1 MQRVVIARLIQ
12 TPIALVAVLLTVF
25 LCLLATGDPVEMLAP
40 PEATAAD
47 KAQIRQAYGLD
58 QPAIVQFGVFLS
70 HAVRGDFGRS
80 FFKGKSAMDL
90 VLERF
95 PASLQL
101 ALASTVIA
109 IAVGVP
115 LGILAAVRRGTLIDQ
130 AAMGLAL
137 LGQSVASFWLA
148 LMLILVFSVQL
159 RWLPVSGYQGPQ
171 YLVLPAVALSFWL
184 LALLAR
190 LTRSGMLEVLSE
202 DYVRTARAKGL
213 RDRVVLVRHA
223 LRNTLIPLV
232 TMTGLSLG
240 WQLGGALVIE
250 SVFAWPGLGLL
261 LLESVLRRDYPVV
274 LAGITLLATVFI
286 LLNLLVDLLYV
297 YIDPRIRQG
306 AGSL

>member
-1 MQRVVIARLIQ
+1 MQQVVLGRLIQ
-12 TPIALVAVLLTVF
+12 TPLALVAVLLVVF
-25 LCLLATGDPVEMLAP
+25 MCLASTGDPVDMLAP
-40 PEATAAD
+40 PEATPAD
-47 KAQIRQAYGLD
+47 REQIRQAYGLD
-58 QPAIVQFGVFLS
+58 QPAIVQFGVFLTR
-70 HAVRGDFGRS
+70 AVRGDFGRS
-80 FFKGKSAMDL
+80 FFKGKPALDL

-109 IAVGVP
+109 LLVGVP
-115 LGILAAVRRGTLIDQ
+115 LGIIAAVRRGTWLDQ
-130 AAMGLAL
+130 GAMALAL
-137 LGQSVASFWLA
+137 VGQSVASFWLA
-148 LMLILVFSVQL
+148 LMLILVFSVNL
-159 RWLPVSGYQGPQ
+159 HWLPVSGYQGLQ
-171 YLVLPAVALSFWL
+171 YLVLPSVALSVWL

-213 RDRVVLVRHA
+213 RNWAVLTHHA

-286 LLNLLVDLLYV
+286 VLNLVVDLLYV
-297 YIDPRIRQG
+297 YVDPRIRQG
-306 AGSL
+306 AASL

>member
-1 MQRVVIARLIQ
+1 MQQVVLGRLVQ
-12 TPIALVAVLLTVF
+12 TPLALVAVLLVVF
-25 LCLLATGDPVEMLAP
+25 LCLASTGDPVDMLAP
-40 PEATAAD
+40 PEATPAD
-47 KAQIRQAYGLD
+47 REQIRQAYGLD
-58 QPAIVQFGVFLS
+58 QPAIVQFGVFLTR
-70 HAVRGDFGRS
+70 AVRGDFGRS
-80 FFKGKSAMDL
+80 FFKGKPALDL

-109 IAVGVP
+109 LLVGVP
-115 LGILAAVRRGTLIDQ
+115 LGIIAAVRRGTWLDQ
-130 AAMGLAL
+130 GAMALAL

-148 LMLILVFSVQL
+148 LMLILVFSVNL
-159 RWLPVSGYQGPQ
+159 HWLPVSGYQGLQ
-171 YLVLPAVALSFWL
+171 YLVLPSVALSVWL

-213 RDRVVLVRHA
+213 RNWVVLTRHA

-274 LAGITLLATVFI
+274 LAGITLLATVYNV
-286 LLNLLVDLLYV
+286 LNLVVDLLYV
-297 YIDPRIRQG
+297 YVDPRIRQG
-306 AGSL
+306 AASL

>member
-1 MQRVVIARLIQ
+1 MQQVVIGRLVQ
-12 TPIALVAVLLTVF
+12 TPLALVAVLLVVF
-25 LCLLATGDPVEMLAP
+25 LCLASTGDPVDMLAP
-40 PEATAAD
+40 PEATPAD
-47 KAQIRQAYGLD
+47 REQIRQAYGLD
-58 QPAIVQFGVFLS
+58 QPAIVQFGVFLTR
-70 HAVRGDFGRS
+70 AVRGDFGRS
-80 FFKGKSAMDL
+80 FFKGKPALDL

-109 IAVGVP
+109 LLVGVP
-115 LGILAAVRRGTLIDQ
+115 LGIIAAVRRGTWLDQ
-130 AAMGLAL
+130 SAMALAL

-148 LMLILVFSVQL
+148 LMLILVFSVNL
-159 RWLPVSGYQGPQ
+159 HWLPVSGYQGVQ
-171 YLVLPAVALSFWL
+171 YLVLPSVALSVWL

-213 RDRVVLVRHA
+213 RNWAVLTHHA

-286 LLNLLVDLLYV
+286 VLNLVVDLLYV
-297 YIDPRIRQG
+297 YVDPRIRQG
-306 AGSL
+306 AASL

>member
-1 MQRVVIARLIQ
+1 MQRVVLARLIQ
-12 TPIALVAVLLTVF
+12 TPIALVAVLLVVF

-47 KAQIRQAYGLD
+47 KEQLRHAYGLD
-58 QPAIVQFGVFLS
+58 QPAIVQFGAFLTR
-70 HAVRGDFGRS
+70 AARGDFGRS
-80 FFKGKSAMDL
+80 FFKGKPALDL

-95 PASLQL
+95 PASLAL
-101 ALASTVIA
+101 ALASTA
-109 IAVGVP
+109 IAVVIGVP
-115 LGILAAVRRGTLIDQ
+115 LGILAAVRRGTLVDQ

-137 LGQSVASFWLA
+137 LGQSIASFWLA
-148 LMLILVFSVQL
+148 LMLILVFAVGL
-159 RWLPVSGYQGPQ
+159 HWLPVSGYQGPQ

-190 LTRSGMLEVLSE
+190 LTRSEMLEVLSE

-213 RDRVVLVRHA
+213 RDWAVLTRHA

-232 TMTGLSLG
+232 TMAGLSLG

-297 YIDPRIRQG
+297 YVDPRIRQG
-306 AGSL
+306 AASL

>member
-1 MQRVVIARLIQ
+1 MQQVVLGRLIQ
-12 TPIALVAVLLTVF
+12 TPLALVAVLLVVF
-25 LCLLATGDPVEMLAP
+25 LCLASTGDPVDMLAP
-40 PEATAAD
+40 PEATPAD
-47 KAQIRQAYGLD
+47 REQIRQAYGLD
-58 QPAIVQFGVFLS
+58 QPAIVQFGVFLTR
-70 HAVRGDFGRS
+70 AVRGDFGRS
-80 FFKGKSAMDL
+80 FFKGKPALDL

-109 IAVGVP
+109 LLVGVP
-115 LGILAAVRRGTLIDQ
+115 LGIIAAVRRGTWLDQ
-130 AAMGLAL
+130 GAMALAL

-148 LMLILVFSVQL
+148 LMLILVFSVNL
-159 RWLPVSGYQGPQ
+159 HWLPVSGYQGLQ
-171 YLVLPAVALSFWL
+171 YLVLPSVALSVWL

-213 RDRVVLVRHA
+213 RNWVVLTRHA

-286 LLNLLVDLLYV
+286 VLNLVVDLLYV
-297 YIDPRIRQG
+297 YVDPRIRQG
-306 AGSL
+306 AASL